1 MATSSKTSATKSPA
15 KPAAKAPAA
24 KKTTSAK
31 PTPAAAAPAKPVP
44 AVAASAPV
52 AVKSV
57 VKAAVKPAPKAVAD
71 KAAKP
76 KKPKLI
82 RDSFTIPKNEL
93 EAIDTLKLRAAR
105 LGRPVKKSE
114 ILRAGIMALSAL
126 DDAQLVAGLARVP
139 VLKTGRPGKEKA

>member
-1 MATSSKTSATKSPA
+1 MVTSSKPSQTQSA
-15 KPAAKAPAA
+15 AAKAPAA
-24 KKTTSAK
+24 KKPTSPK
-31 PTPAAAAPAKPVP
+31 PMPAAVAPAPV
-44 AVAASAPV
+44 V
-52 AVKSV
+52 VKSV

-71 KAAKP
+71 KTAKP

-114 ILRAGIMALSAL
+114 ILRAGIMTLSAL

>member
-1 MATSSKTSATKSPA
+1 MVTSSKSSQTQSA
-15 KPAAKAPAA
+15 AAKAPAA
-24 KKTTSAK
+24 KKPTSPK
-31 PTPAAAAPAKPVP
+31 PMPAAVAPAPV
-44 AVAASAPV
+44 V
-52 AVKSV
+52 VKSV

-114 ILRAGIMALSAL
+114 ILRAGIMTLSAL